1 MNVDFLFLDFV
12 LDLPGD
18 IHAEC
23 CSQMFVSIFI

>member
-18 IHAEC
+18 IHPQY
-23 CSQMFVSIFI
+23 CSKMFVSVFI